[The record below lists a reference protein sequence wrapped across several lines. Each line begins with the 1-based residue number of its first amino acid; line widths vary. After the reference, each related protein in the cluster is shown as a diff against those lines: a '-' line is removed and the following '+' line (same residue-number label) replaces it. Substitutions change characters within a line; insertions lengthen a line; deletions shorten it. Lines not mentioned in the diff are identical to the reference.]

1 MKILLVGS
9 GAIGS
14 CIAVLVKEAGYDIDV
29 LELKAEFADI
39 IRNKGIHLTG
49 AKGEHTMKLNAYS
62 SVDELPG
69 KYDVCFIA
77 TKTFS
82 MAPAAKSVL
91 PVLTDD
97 ALVISMQ
104 NGICTEIL
112 AEVVGANR
120 TVGCAIGYGATMH
133 TFGEVEMTSSGDLYI
148 GMLKGQSSPKLEE
161 VRKMMSALLPTIID
175 KDIIARQYSKLIIN
189 SCINALAAICGEK
202 LGVLLDDPRACKVFL
217 GIAREGIYVAK
228 AMGLKVPPFKK
239 VLDYNLLTLTD
250 AAWFDACAT
259 VLFRII
265 GKKGFGA
272 VKPSTLQA
280 LERGEITE
288 IDYFNGYIAA
298 NGAKYGVATPV
309 NSLAVQLVKEIE
321 KGERKMSLDNLDEFK
336 L

>member
-29 LELKAEFADI
+29 LELKSEFADI
-39 IRNKGIHLTG
+39 ISNKGIHLTG
-49 AKGEHTMKLNAYS
+49 AKGEHTMKLDAYS

-120 TVGCAIGYGATMH
+120 TVG
-133 TFGEVEMTSSGDLYI
+133 
-148 GMLKGQSSPKLEE
+148 
-161 VRKMMSALLPTIID
+161 
-175 KDIIARQYSKLIIN
+175 
-189 SCINALAAICGEK
+189 
-202 LGVLLDDPRACKVFL
+202 
-217 GIAREGIYVAK
+217 
-228 AMGLKVPPFKK
+228 
-239 VLDYNLLTLTD
+239 
-250 AAWFDACAT
+250 
-259 VLFRII
+259 
-265 GKKGFGA
+265 
-272 VKPSTLQA
+272 
-280 LERGEITE
+280 
-288 IDYFNGYIAA
+288 
-298 NGAKYGVATPV
+298 
-309 NSLAVQLVKEIE
+309 
-321 KGERKMSLDNLDEFK
+321 
-336 L
+336 